1 MAKRRVLIIGHS
13 FIHRLKAFVQKERQF
28 HNFTTL
34 NGIGQVHFHGVGG
47 RTIAKFRKFDLDIVR
62 RIAPDIIV
70 LELGSND
77 LVEFSPQTV
86 GSELET
92 LACELHDLPSV
103 QLVVIGQ
110 VLRRRSQNSE
120 EFNCKVA
127 KLHKYLNIVLEQLP
141 FCYYWRHRGFWNSNS
156 ELYLADGVHLNR
168 LGNYKFMR
176 SIRGAILMALQLVG
190 VSAT

>member
-1 MAKRRVLIIGHS
+1 MAKWRVLIIGHS
-13 FIHRLKAFVQKERQF
+13 FIHRLKAFVQRERYI
-28 HNFTTL
+28 HTYTTL

-47 RTIAKFRKFDLDIVR
+47 RTIAKFRKFDFDIVR

-70 LELGSND
+70 LGLGSND
-77 LVEFSPQTV
+77 LVELSPQTV

-92 LACELHDLPSV
+92 LARELHELPSV

-110 VLRRRSQNSE
+110 VLRRWSQNSDN
-120 EFNCKVA
+120 FNCKLA
-127 KLHKYLNIVLEQLP
+127 KLHKYLTVVLEQLP

-156 ELYLADGVHLNR
+156 ELYLPDGVHLNR

-176 SIRGAILMALQLVG
+176 SIRGAVLKALQLVG
-190 VSAT
+190 VSST